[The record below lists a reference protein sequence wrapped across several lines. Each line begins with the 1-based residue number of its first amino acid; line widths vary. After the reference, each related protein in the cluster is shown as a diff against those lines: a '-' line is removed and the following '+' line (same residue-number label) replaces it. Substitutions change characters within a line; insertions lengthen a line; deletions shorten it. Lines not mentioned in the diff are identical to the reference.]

1 VAGVSAAEAVTPRE
15 LMACLLAERLRDGE
29 TMIVGGASQV
39 PMAAGLLAQRRHAP
53 DLTLL
58 TGSGAVNPRPRALPP
73 SGGDHEYVRTAE
85 AYFTMEDVFDDT
97 ERGRYDVAI
106 FGGIQVDAFGNFN
119 LTRIGAPG
127 EPPKLRGPGFVN
139 AGIATGTGRFMLLVE
154 HHSPRILVERVDF
167 ASGAGARR
175 PDGSAYPEGR
185 RGAGPDHLVS
195 PLACLRIGTAGRF
208 EVASLHPGVDPAD
221 LREKTGFE
229 LCVPD
234 DPPRTEP
241 PDAETVALLRKA
253 VDPTGEL
260 RR

>member
-1 VAGVSAAEAVTPRE
+1 
-15 LMACLLAERLRDGE
+15 
-29 TMIVGGASQV
+29 
-39 PMAAGLLAQRRHAP
+39 
-53 DLTLL
+53 
-58 TGSGAVNPRPRALPP
+58 
-73 SGGDHEYVRTAE
+73 
-85 AYFTMEDVFDDT
+85 MEDVFDDT

-139 AGIATGTGRFMLLVE
+139 AGIATGAGRFMLLVE

-175 PDGSAYPEGR
+175 PDGSACPEGR
-185 RGAGPDHLVS
+185 RGGGPDHLVS
-195 PLACLRIGTAGRF
+195 PLACLRIGRAGRF
-208 EVASLHPGVDPAD
+208 EVASLHPGVDPAE

-229 LCVPD
+229 LDVPD
-234 DPPRTEP
+234 DPPRTEL
-241 PDAETVALLRKA
+241 PDAETVALLRGA

>member
-1 VAGVSAAEAVTPRE
+1 MSAAPAPAPRE
-15 LMACLLAERLRDGE
+15 LMACLLAARLRDGE

-53 DLTLL
+53 NLTLL

-73 SGGDHEYVRTAE
+73 SGGDAEYVRTAE
-85 AYFTMEDVFDDT
+85 AFFTMEDVFDDT
-97 ERGRYDVAI
+97 ERGRYDVVI

-127 EPPKLRGPGFVN
+127 EPPRLRGPGFVN
-139 AGIATGTGRFMLLVE
+139 AGIATGAGRFMLLVE

-175 PDGSAYPEGR
+175 PDGGSYPEGR
-185 RGAGPDHLVS
+185 RGGGPDHLVTA
-195 PLACLRIGTAGRF
+195 LACLRIGATGRF
-208 EVASLHPGVDPAD
+208 ELDSVHPGVEPAE
-221 LREKTGFE
+221 LREKTGFA
-229 LCVPD
+229 LAVPD
-234 DPPRTEP
+234 DPPRTEL
-241 PDAETVALLRKA
+241 PDPETLAELRAA

>member
-1 VAGVSAAEAVTPRE
+1 
-15 LMACLLAERLRDGE
+15 
-29 TMIVGGASQV
+29 
-39 PMAAGLLAQRRHAP
+39 MAAGLLAQRRQAP
-53 DLTLL
+53 NLTLL

-73 SGGDHEYVRTAE
+73 SGGDAEYVRTAE
-85 AYFTMEDVFDDT
+85 AFFTMEDVFDDT

-139 AGIATGTGRFMLLVE
+139 AGIATGAGRFMLLVE

-175 PDGSAYPEGR
+175 PDGSPYLGR
-185 RGAGPDHLVS
+185 RGGGPDHLVTA
-195 PLACLRIGTAGRF
+195 LACLRIGDAGRF
-208 EVASLHPGVDPAD
+208 ELDSLHPGIEPAE
-221 LREKTGFE
+221 LREKTGFA
-229 LCVPD
+229 LAVPD
-234 DPPRTEP
+234 DPARTEL
-241 PDAETVALLRKA
+241 PDPETLAELRAA